1 MLKMREMGAFYIHV
15 SGFFEETSGS
25 TELSVVGERGVG
37 GSNGKVD
44 AQVSAYPQS
53 PFFLGAARA
62 RSRSR
67 ARPPEDAMYSKF
79 DAIGDGENDG
89 SSAATAPPAPTRDDF
104 AKKLQSMQAQAQGG
118 NLSVT
123 EIMAQMKALPAEA
136 KMKLMEQLGPLA
148 ASLQPKSSTVPDSP
162 NNASAAE
169 FASRLAS
176 EKSAFAM
183 PKAIEREQE
192 EREEQQSLQLVKS
205 RIIVSGLV
213 ARPELNG
220 RVGTIT
226 AWIGAKGRFAV
237 KLEGVTEPV
246 LLKRFNLVTTDEL
259 ATKKIE
265 GCVTRD

>member
-1 MLKMREMGAFYIHV
+1 
-15 SGFFEETSGS
+15 
-25 TELSVVGERGVG
+25 
-37 GSNGKVD
+37 
-44 AQVSAYPQS
+44 
-53 PFFLGAARA
+53 
-62 RSRSR
+62 
-67 ARPPEDAMYSKF
+67 MYSKF
-79 DAIGDGENDG
+79 DGIGDGENDG
-89 SSAATAPPAPTRDDF
+89 SAAATAPLAPTRDDF

-148 ASLQPKSSTVPDSP
+148 ASLQPKSSAVPDSP
-162 NNASAAE
+162 NSASAAE

-192 EREEQQSLQLVKS
+192 MREEQQSLQLVKS

-246 LLKRFNLVTTDEL
+246 LLKRLNLVTTDEL

-265 GCVTRD
+265 GCVARG

>member
-1 MLKMREMGAFYIHV
+1 
-15 SGFFEETSGS
+15 
-25 TELSVVGERGVG
+25 
-37 GSNGKVD
+37 
-44 AQVSAYPQS
+44 
-53 PFFLGAARA
+53 
-62 RSRSR
+62 
-67 ARPPEDAMYSKF
+67 MYSKF

-183 PKAIEREQE
+183 PKAIER
-192 EREEQQSLQLVKS
+192 
-205 RIIVSGLV
+205 
-213 ARPELNG
+213 
-220 RVGTIT
+220 
-226 AWIGAKGRFAV
+226 
-237 KLEGVTEPV
+237 
-246 LLKRFNLVTTDEL
+246 
-259 ATKKIE
+259 
-265 GCVTRD
+265 

>member
-1 MLKMREMGAFYIHV
+1 
-15 SGFFEETSGS
+15 
-25 TELSVVGERGVG
+25 
-37 GSNGKVD
+37 
-44 AQVSAYPQS
+44 
-53 PFFLGAARA
+53 
-62 RSRSR
+62 
-67 ARPPEDAMYSKF
+67 MYSKF
-79 DAIGDGENDG
+79 DGIGDGENDG
-89 SSAATAPPAPTRDDF
+89 SAAATAPLAPTRDDF

-148 ASLQPKSSTVPDSP
+148 ASLQPPKSSAVPDSP
-162 NNASAAE
+162 NTASAAE

-192 EREEQQSLQLVKS
+192 MREEQQSLQLVKS

-246 LLKRFNLVTTDEL
+246 LLKRLNLVTTDEL

-265 GCVTRD
+265 GCVTRG